1 MSKFAPIFVF
11 TASSLGAFGQQVENT
26 VVVGDSRGHWEGNT
40 SACYE
45 GMQPVD
51 YSLRSERD
59 EK

>member
-1 MSKFAPIFVF
+1 MSVF
-11 TASSLGAFGQQVENT
+11 DQQAENA
-26 VVVGDSRGHWEGNT
+26 VVVGSVFEPAHAAVSD
-40 SACYE
+40 